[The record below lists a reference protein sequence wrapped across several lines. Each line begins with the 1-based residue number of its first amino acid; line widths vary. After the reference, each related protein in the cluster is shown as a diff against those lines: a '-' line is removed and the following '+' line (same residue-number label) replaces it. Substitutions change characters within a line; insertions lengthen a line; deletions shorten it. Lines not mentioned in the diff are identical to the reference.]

1 MQNKQTILQN
11 WANEQISCNEI
22 INNIFNLL
30 SIDDIEIKNNVL
42 EILRNFNVE
51 NIADRWFYVMKL
63 FSIYSI
69 KQNKVFSQ
77 SQLCDIL
84 TILSSLLEE
93 KKRDLV
99 NTITF
104 NIYKDIIDNNKLSEN
119 QRLIFPFII
128 INLMYILKYGHDL
141 EGRPINLYAINN
153 YYQNSKRNAENE
165 IEKIQLLNIEMNNNY
180 DNKIFMILKKI
191 TGRDEKDVHNSFNNL
206 IEADQ
211 KKIENI
217 CNNYDKLQE
226 YSKINKKNEFNEI
239 IEKEAGRKLSDSQ
252 LQHAIY
258 SIKKTK
264 SYLENLLDGVFVPK
278 GKHGINHIKHNIEY
292 GFQLAGIIQSKRKKS
307 SF

>member
-1 MQNKQTILQN
+1 
-11 WANEQISCNEI
+11 
-22 INNIFNLL
+22 
-30 SIDDIEIKNNVL
+30 
-42 EILRNFNVE
+42 VE

-180 DNKIFMILKKI
+180 DNKIFMILKKL

-226 YSKINKKNEFNEI
+226 YWKINKKNEFNEI

>member
-128 INLMYILKYGHDL
+128 INLMHTLKYGHDL

-180 DNKIFMILKKI
+180 DNKIFMILKKL